1 MEKDLL
7 MKEEEF
13 HKINNELEERTSR
26 ILKEIDAAKGKAG
39 LLGDNL
45 HQGNHL
51 LPNHSKAF
59 SLKCDSSILKSSM
72 KDEKGI
78 PTKNKKES
86 IEDPL
91 AIRSN
96 GLGYEATNRL
106 LRAKLTILNKEVDT
120 LRQDYKTKSEECRK
134 LSADLTRSEEEG
146 ARLESSLATARDA
159 SAGLQSKIES
169 ISRQL
174 NQSQAENL
182 SLNKELVAVKKELKS
197 QKHQSSAT
205 ELRLNRALEDIE
217 KLRNTAKQAQLQ
229 VKEDRESQRKVGD
242 QLQSKIKNLERQRTE
257 LMSVCTKQLH
267 LIDNLRRQK
276 VHLEV
281 TRFVT
286 TAETEFDNILD
297 WCLKNEND
305 SVKPKP

>member
-7 MKEEEF
+7 MREEEF
-13 HKINNELEERTSR
+13 HKINSELEERTSR

-39 LLGDNL
+39 LSNDAN
-45 HQGNHL
+45 QGN
-51 LPNHSKAF
+51 NV
-59 SLKCDSSILKSSM
+59 
-72 KDEKGI
+72 
-78 PTKNKKES
+78 
-86 IEDPL
+86 EDPL

-120 LRQDYKTKSEECRK
+120 LRQDYKNKSEESRK
-134 LSADLTRSEEEG
+134 LSADLTRCEEEG
-146 ARLESSLATARDA
+146 ARLESSLSVARDTSA
-159 SAGLQSKIES
+159 SLQSKLES
-169 ISRQL
+169 VSQQL
-174 NQSQAENL
+174 SQSQAENM
-182 SLNKELVAVKKELKS
+182 SLNKVIESKNSLKLVHIFVMYLARVMFKLGMSQELVSLKKELKS
-197 QKHQSSAT
+197 QKQQSSAI

-229 VKEDRESQRKVGD
+229 VKEERESQRKAGD
-242 QLQSKIKNLERQRTE
+242 QLQSKIKSLERQRTE
-257 LMSVCTKQLH
+257 LTSVCTKQSH

-281 TRFVT
+281 TRFVS

-297 WCLKNEND
+297 WCLKTE
-305 SVKPKP
+305 SSAVKAKP

>member
-7 MKEEEF
+7 MREEEF
-13 HKINNELEERTSR
+13 HKINSELEERTSR

-39 LLGDNL
+39 LSNDAN
-45 HQGNHL
+45 QGNNL
-51 LPNHSKAF
+51 KFNHTKAF
-59 SLKCDSSILKSSM
+59 SLKSESTVLKSSM
-72 KDEKGI
+72 KEERGI
-78 PTKNKKES
+78 ITSNKKE
-86 IEDPL
+86 IVEDPL

-120 LRQDYKTKSEECRK
+120 LRQDYKNKSEESRK
-134 LSADLTRSEEEG
+134 LSADLTRCEEEG
-146 ARLESSLATARDA
+146 ARLESSLSVARDTSA
-159 SAGLQSKIES
+159 SLQSKLES
-169 ISRQL
+169 VSQQL
-174 NQSQAENL
+174 SQSQAENM
-182 SLNKELVAVKKELKS
+182 SLNKELVSLKKELKS
-197 QKHQSSAT
+197 QKQQSSAI

-229 VKEDRESQRKVGD
+229 VKEERESQRKAGD
-242 QLQSKIKNLERQRTE
+242 QLQSKIKSLERQRTE
-257 LMSVCTKQLH
+257 LTSVCTKQSH

-281 TRFVT
+281 TRFVS

-297 WCLKNEND
+297 WCLKTE
-305 SVKPKP
+305 SSAVKAKP